1 MAICNAATIVA
12 MYNRAK
18 SVQYSI
24 NDTACFKVDK
34 AFNVTSN
41 NVFSAGFPVS
51 YYANDD
57 CTYLVGM
64 SYAGNAN
71 WQHIA
76 RPILSISVLKNW

>member
-1 MAICNAATIVA
+1 

-18 SVQYSI
+18 YAQYNI

-34 AFNVTSN
+34 EFNATSN
-41 NVFSAGFPVS
+41 NVFSTRFPVS

-64 SYAGNAN
+64 SYIGNEK
-71 WQHIA
+71 WQHIT
-76 RPILSISVLKNW
+76 RPILSISVLKSW